1 MNVPS
6 STPTGDINSP
16 LQASKNRSLLSL
28 VLNNRPLKSKI
39 AIIVIPLMLI
49 ALYGMGLELWSAN
62 KRYKR
67 AQELERANQVS
78 DYILKAAGLQAK
90 ERGFTA
96 SVLSNPQDKTTL
108 QAIADLRMRGD
119 NFMDSAIV
127 LIREAV
133 IEKSVVAE
141 NLRKLESAKEKRNA
155 LRASN
160 NVYLGTS
167 SPQASVIKD
176 WIEAQSALI
185 MAEQTAASSM
195 FLGENRLETILA
207 LNSSIK
213 NSVFYAGEFAGR
225 ERANIGTAIGS
236 GKPID
241 AEKFA
246 SLMQFRGI
254 VQEHCESIIAFSLNP
269 AVTPAIKNSIEEM
282 QRVFLVEF
290 EETRKNVYKASTD
303 SLGKNSAM
311 YPLTTTE
318 WIQRSTKAINSILN
332 VSDTVSTEVARLAA
346 EERQISFYM
355 VVAEVVMML
364 VLVLIIILSNRLGS
378 LIANR
383 ILHLRNEAQ
392 RVEQGDLSVQTND
405 AQHDEIG
412 DLSHSFNNMI
422 ATLRNSLQELAV
434 EKAGVER
441 KVDEAIREIREGR
454 EYLQTSAAEMLAAV
468 EQFSQGDLTQRLT
481 PTRQDDIGRLFEG
494 YNQALDNVC
503 RMMLKIIEESE
514 ITASAST
521 QITTSIEHMTQGIQ
535 RQQQQSSYIA
545 VASEQMAKTIEES
558 ARNTALVA
566 QQSQEASKEAM
577 QGGLVLQQ
585 MTSAMESVGAIVRH
599 SAEDVE
605 HLSLSSEQISDMADA
620 IADIADQTNL
630 LALNAAIEAAR
641 AGEQGRGFA
650 VVADEVRK
658 LAERTQTA
666 TKEIS
671 ALVGAIKTNT
681 QNVTMTM
688 ANGVREVEHAQTL
701 VGETSNTLGR
711 IITRTQEI
719 SAIIMQL
726 AGASEEQYATS
737 AEIATNM
744 DTMTMVIAQSAAVS
758 EEISQTSES
767 LNQMTLAVQRLIQE
781 FTVNAPTSEE
791 KVLSADSTPES
802 LSPIQSH
809 QRMLAQQTSAL
820 LSSFG

>member
-1 MNVPS
+1 MNMS
-6 STPTGDINSP
+6 SPTPTGGIPSS
-16 LQASKNRSLLSL
+16 LQASKRRSLLSL
-28 VLNNRPLKSKI
+28 LLNNRPLKSKI

-62 KRYKR
+62 KRFTR

-96 SVLSNPQDKTTL
+96 SVLSNPQDQTTL
-108 QAIADLRMRGD
+108 QAIADLRTRGD
-119 NFMDSAIV
+119 GYMDSAIAR
-127 LIREAV
+127 IREAV
-133 IEKSVVAE
+133 VEKSTVAE
-141 NLRKLESAKEKRNA
+141 NLRKLEAAKEKRNA
-155 LRASN
+155 FRASN
-160 NVYLGTS
+160 IVFLGKS
-167 SPQASVIKD
+167 SPESSVIKE
-176 WIEAQSALI
+176 WIGAQSALI
-185 MAEQTAASSM
+185 MAEQRAAASM
-195 FLGENRLETILA
+195 FLGDNRLETILA

-241 AEKFA
+241 AERLA

-254 VQEHCESIIAFSLNP
+254 VQEHCENIIAFSLNP

-282 QRVFLVEF
+282 QRVFLAEF
-290 EETRKNVYKASTD
+290 EEARKNVYKASTD
-303 SLGKNSAM
+303 SLGKAVVT

-318 WIQRSTKAINSILN
+318 WIRRSTIAINSILN
-332 VSDTVSTEVARLAA
+332 VSDTVSAEVARLAA
-346 EERQISFYM
+346 EERQMSFYT
-355 VVAEVVMML
+355 VVAEGVMML
-364 VLVLIIILSNRLGS
+364 VLVFIIILSNRLGS

-392 RVEQGDLSVQTND
+392 RVEQGNLSVQTD
-405 AQHDEIG
+405 DVQHDEIG
-412 DLSHSFNNMI
+412 DLSHSFNNMV
-422 ATLRNSLQELAV
+422 ATLRNSLQELAA
-434 EKAGVER
+434 EKAGVEN
-441 KVDEAIREIREGR
+441 KVHEAIREIREGR

-468 EQFSQGDLTQRLT
+468 EEFSRGNLTQRLT
-481 PTRQDDIGRLFEG
+481 PKRQDDIGRLFEG
-494 YNQALDNVC
+494 YNRALDNVC

-577 QGGLVLQQ
+577 QGGIALQKMTAA
-585 MTSAMESVGAIVRH
+585 MTSVSTIVRH
-599 SAEDVE
+599 SVEDVE

-658 LAERTQTA
+658 LAERTQKA

-671 ALVGAIKTNT
+671 GLVRTIKNDT
-681 QNVTMTM
+681 QNVTLTM
-688 ANGVREVEHAQTL
+688 ANGVREVENAQAL
-701 VGETSNTLGR
+701 VGQTSETLGR

-719 SAIIMQL
+719 SSIIMQL

-781 FTVNAPTSEE
+781 FTVDEPKADDM
-791 KVLSADSTPES
+791 VLPLDNKSES
-802 LSPIQSH
+802 LMPIQSH
-809 QRMLAQQTSAL
+809 KRLLAQQTSAL
-820 LSSFG
+820 LSSLG

>member
-1 MNVPS
+1 MNSSS
-6 STPTGDINSP
+6 STPTGGIHSS
-16 LQASKNRSLLSL
+16 LQAAKSRNILVLL
-28 VLNNRPLKSKI
+28 LNNRPLKSKI
-39 AIIVIPLMLI
+39 AIIVIPLILI

-62 KRYKR
+62 KRYMR
-67 AQELERANQVS
+67 AQELERANQAS

-96 SVLSNPQDKTTL
+96 SVLSNPQDQTTL
-108 QAIADLRMRGD
+108 KAIADLRTRGD
-119 NFMDSAIV
+119 KYMDSALV
-127 LIREAV
+127 HIREAAV
-133 IEKSVVAE
+133 QKSVVAE
-141 NLRKLESAKEKRNA
+141 NLRNVEAAREKRNA
-155 LRASN
+155 FRASN
-160 NVYLGTS
+160 DKYLGTS
-167 SPQASVIKD
+167 SPEAAFIKQ
-176 WIEAQSALI
+176 WIGVQSALI
-185 MAEQTAASSM
+185 MAEQRAAASM

-241 AEKFA
+241 AERLA

-282 QRVFLVEF
+282 QRVFLTEF

-303 SLGKNSAM
+303 SVGKAAAT

-332 VSDTVSTEVARLAA
+332 VSDAVSAEVARLAA
-346 EERQISFYM
+346 EERQISFYT
-355 VVAEVVMML
+355 VVAEGAMML

-392 RVEQGDLSVQTND
+392 RVEQGDLSVQTDD

-422 ATLRNSLQELAV
+422 TTLRNSLQELAA
-434 EKAGVER
+434 EKAGVEN

-468 EQFSQGDLTQRLT
+468 EQFSRGDLTQRLT
-481 PTRQDDIGRLFEG
+481 PKRQDDIGQLFEG
-494 YNQALDNVC
+494 YNRALDNVC

-577 QGGLVLQQ
+577 QGGITLQQ
-585 MTSAMESVGAIVRH
+585 MTAAMTSVSTIVRH

-658 LAERTQTA
+658 LAERTQKA

-671 ALVGAIKTNT
+671 GLVRTIKNDTH
-681 QNVTMTM
+681 NVTMTM
-688 ANGVREVEHAQTL
+688 ANGVREVENAQAL
-701 VGETSNTLGR
+701 VGATSDTLGR
-711 IITRTQEI
+711 IIKRTQEI

-781 FTVNAPTSEE
+781 FTVDAPASDNTVVAVDSKSE
-791 KVLSADSTPES
+791 VLM
-802 LSPIQSH
+802 PIQSH
-809 QRMLAQQTSAL
+809 KRMLAQQTSAL
-820 LSSFG
+820 LASLG

>member
-1 MNVPS
+1 
-6 STPTGDINSP
+6 
-16 LQASKNRSLLSL
+16 
-28 VLNNRPLKSKI
+28 
-39 AIIVIPLMLI
+39 
-49 ALYGMGLELWSAN
+49 
-62 KRYKR
+62 
-67 AQELERANQVS
+67 
-78 DYILKAAGLQAK
+78 
-90 ERGFTA
+90 
-96 SVLSNPQDKTTL
+96 
-108 QAIADLRMRGD
+108 
-119 NFMDSAIV
+119 MDSAIAR
-127 LIREAV
+127 IREAV
-133 IEKSVVAE
+133 VEKSTVAE
-141 NLRKLESAKEKRNA
+141 NLRKLEAAKEKRNA
-155 LRASN
+155 FRASN
-160 NVYLGTS
+160 IVFLGKS
-167 SPQASVIKD
+167 SPESSVIKE
-176 WIEAQSALI
+176 WIGAQSALI
-185 MAEQTAASSM
+185 MAEQRAAASM
-195 FLGENRLETILA
+195 FLGDNRLETILA

-241 AEKFA
+241 AERLA

-254 VQEHCESIIAFSLNP
+254 VQEHCENIIAFSLNP

-282 QRVFLVEF
+282 QRVFLAEF
-290 EETRKNVYKASTD
+290 EEARKNVYKASTD
-303 SLGKNSAM
+303 SLGKAVVT

-318 WIQRSTKAINSILN
+318 WIRRSTIAINSILN
-332 VSDTVSTEVARLAA
+332 VSDTVSAEVARLAA
-346 EERQISFYM
+346 EERQMSFYT
-355 VVAEVVMML
+355 VVAEGVMML
-364 VLVLIIILSNRLGS
+364 VLVFIIILSNRLGS

-392 RVEQGDLSVQTND
+392 RVEQGDLSVQTDD

-412 DLSHSFNNMI
+412 DLSQSFNNMV
-422 ATLRNSLQELAV
+422 ATLRNSLQELAA
-434 EKAGVER
+434 EKADVENR
-441 KVDEAIREIREGR
+441 VHEAIREIREGR

-468 EQFSQGDLTQRLT
+468 EEFSRGNLTHRLT
-481 PTRQDDIGRLFEG
+481 PKRQDDIGRLFEG
-494 YNQALDNVC
+494 YNRALDNVC
-503 RMMLKIIEESE
+503 RMLLKIIEESE

-558 ARNTALVA
+558 ARNTSLVA

-577 QGGLVLQQ
+577 QGGIALQKMTAA
-585 MTSAMESVGAIVRH
+585 MTSVSTIVRH

-605 HLSLSSEQISDMADA
+605 HLSQSSEQISDMADA

-658 LAERTQTA
+658 LAERTQKA

-671 ALVGAIKTNT
+671 GLVRTIKNDT
-681 QNVTMTM
+681 QNVTLTM
-688 ANGVREVEHAQTL
+688 ANGVREVENAQAL
-701 VGETSNTLGR
+701 VGQTSETLGR

-719 SAIIMQL
+719 SSIIMQL

-781 FTVNAPTSEE
+781 FTVDEPKADDM
-791 KVLSADSTPES
+791 VLPLDNKSES
-802 LSPIQSH
+802 LMPIQSH
-809 QRMLAQQTSAL
+809 KRMLAQQTSAL
-820 LSSFG
+820 LSSLG